1 MIGKFITFE
10 GGEGTGKS
18 TQTHLLADYLRGQ
31 NVPVVVTR
39 EPGGSDGAELIR
51 ALLVSGDTTRW
62 NAMSEVLLLYA
73 ARVDHWEKVIKPALE
88 AGKWVVCDR
97 FVDSTMAYQGY
108 GRGVS
113 LPFLLQLHD
122 QVLGQCWPDYTF
134 VFDLCP
140 KIGIQRSLDRHTSEN
155 RFEKMDLSFHE
166 RMRQGFL
173 QIANQNPQR
182 CYVVDADTTVAH
194 IHTQIITHLE
204 PPIAGVKKAQE

>member
-1 MIGKFITFE
+1 MSGKFITFE

-18 TQTHLLADYLRGQ
+18 TQTHLLADYLRQQ

-51 ALLVSGDTTRW
+51 ALLVSGDTARW

-73 ARVDHWEKVIKPALE
+73 ARVDHWEKVIKPALD

-97 FVDSTMAYQGY
+97 FVDSTLAYQGY

-122 QVLGQCWPDYTF
+122 QVLGTCWPDYTF
-134 VFDLCP
+134 VFDLP
-140 KIGIQRSLDRHTSEN
+140 PEVGIQRSLDRHTSEN
-155 RFEKMDLSFHE
+155 RFEKMDMAFHE

-173 QIANQNPQR
+173 QIARQNPER
-182 CYVVDADTTVAH
+182 CHVIQADNSVQN
-194 IHTQIITHLE
+194 IHQQIIDCFD
-204 PPIAGVKKAQE
+204 PQELTLAC